1 MIVKVLKKT
10 FSVLLTSAF
19 VLLLVVAVYVSV
31 GRQLLPYVGT
41 YHSDIEAQLS
51 QQLGQ
56 TVSIGQ
62 LEGSWR
68 RFNPIL
74 TLHNVGLAPLND
86 DSATPLLVLDKLT
99 LELSAWGSLR
109 DRQLLLSSIDIE
121 NPELTLQESADGR
134 WQLSGFEAGS
144 GPGLNADQILDL
156 AARVNELTLSNMQLT
171 VRRSDGRS
179 KQFERS
185 RLRFQS
191 RDERHSLH
199 LDVWQRDVIGPL
211 SLAAELTGQRI
222 AELDGHLYVLIPE
235 TDYSEIIAGSYSDDF
250 ELGQLDAS
258 GEMWIALEDGE
269 VQSVQG
275 SIDVNRLAWQMP
287 AAFEIDNLNSQF
299 FVQRENDDWAV
310 WLENFAFAW
319 NAMNWPA
326 SNVYATYE
334 KSVGFNLTADR
345 FNLGIANNLL
355 AATQVLGTEANAQ
368 LLEHNP
374 RGELKNLD
382 MEYRF
387 AQVDASV
394 GEQLRI
400 VANLNDVAV
409 SARGTAPAIWGID
422 GYTELQ
428 FDVDGKKLTGFA
440 EVESKRMMFQLPMMF
455 DDAWVYDYVNGR
467 VSVDLD
473 LNHGQALRLSSG
485 VIVAESEAADGRAQF
500 SLFSNRVDGVNTAA
514 DLELLVGISEGDIS
528 QKSIYLPMAPTV
540 KEGMRNLM
548 TWLDRAIVDGTARDS
563 GLLYRGSVLAQSPP
577 VARTM
582 QMYFNVDEGSLEFD
596 PEWPA
601 LESLNGYVLIDNGN
615 VDISVSSGESLGIG
629 LDATSAAIRPSDSG
643 QGSLLTV
650 SGRGA
655 GQTEQALRYLQ
666 ETPVTQGFG
675 NYIADWQ
682 GQGNVD
688 LALSLNIPLSIPNAT
703 PSVDVELQLQDD
715 TLYIPEFELN
725 FSGVTGQLNY
735 NTNTGLIGEGLVATL
750 FDRAIEVNIQ
760 STLDSAQSSTTKVA
774 INGSV
779 DVPALRAWPLQSEFV
794 IDLLARAEGEMDYVA
809 LLDIVQPAQTPEQG
823 LASSPTRRL
832 SIDSDL
838 QGISLDYPVPFRK
851 TEQTSLPLGLTIN
864 FLDTGEDLRVGLGDI
879 ATMNVGLSDG
889 QIRRGLLFLG
899 KQGEGVSVRR
909 LNANAPGL
917 DVIGTL
923 EHFDYDEWMSAL
935 SNRDVAANTDSQAD
949 NFSSLKEV
957 INAVDVTIADA
968 YAFGQN
974 AKALNVQIGSGE
986 RYWNLALASTTITGD
1001 VRVPYA
1007 SDLPLEISLEQLV
1020 FPPAEEDEALAAE
1033 LENLVGPPA
1042 PEDPYWDY
1050 ERIDILAD
1058 LDPRTFPLMN
1068 FEAEQV
1074 FVGDAPYGAWQFAL
1088 EPNESGAVFS
1098 NLVFDT
1104 RGIRAGKEGE
1114 EGRVVWTYDGDEHHS
1129 YFTSA
1134 LEADN
1139 LGAVLSNFGY
1149 APSLESTSAQFNTS
1163 LDWPGS
1169 PAFFAVESLSG
1180 NVDLR
1185 INEGRFLQSSAGAAN
1200 GALKLISI
1208 INFDAL
1214 VRRLRFS
1221 DDLLRRGLSY
1231 EQIYGS
1237 MTIDDGIV
1245 EIIERLQIIGPA
1257 SLFQVSGE
1265 LDLARQTIDGN
1276 LYITLPISDNIPWMS
1291 GIAVLNNLIN
1301 WQVAVGVFLFD
1312 QIFGDQVDS
1321 LTSAQYI
1328 LKGPW
1333 EGLEPKLN
1341 QVFGTPENQSAPA
1354 TGASVPPTST
1364 PPPATP

>member
-1 MIVKVLKKT
+1 MIVTVLKKT

-19 VLLLVVAVYVSV
+19 VLLLAVAVYVSV
-31 GRQLLPYVGT
+31 GRQLLPYVDT
-41 YHSDIEAQLS
+41 YHGDIEAQLS

-56 TVSIGQ
+56 AVSIGQ

-74 TLHNVGLAPLND
+74 TLHDVGLSPLGD
-86 DSATPLLVLDKLT
+86 DSAAPLLVLDKLT

-109 DRQLLLSSIDIE
+109 SRQLLLSSIDIE
-121 NPELTLQESADGR
+121 NPEFTLQESDDGR
-134 WQLSGFEAGS
+134 WQLSGFEGGA
-144 GPGLNADQILDL
+144 GPGLSADQMLEL
-156 AARVNELTLSNMQLT
+156 AARVNELTLSNMQLN
-171 VRRSDGRS
+171 VRRADGRT

-191 RDERHSLH
+191 RNEQHFLH

-211 SLAAELTGQRI
+211 SLAAEITGERV
-222 AELDGHLYVLIPE
+222 AELEGSLYVLVPE
-235 TDYSEIIAGSYSDDF
+235 TDYSEMIAGRYSDNF
-250 ELGQLDAS
+250 QLGHFDAS
-258 GEMWIALEDGE
+258 GEMWIALEDGA

-275 SIDVNRLAWQMP
+275 SINVNRLAWEMP
-287 AAFEIDNLNSQF
+287 ALFEIDNLSSQF

-310 WLENFAFAW
+310 WLENFGFDW
-319 NAMNWPA
+319 NAMRWPE

-334 KSVGFNLTADR
+334 ENAGFNLSADR
-345 FNLGIANNLL
+345 FNLGIATSLTT
-355 AATQVLGTEANAQ
+355 ATQILGAEANAQ
-368 LLEHNP
+368 LEEHNP
-374 RGELKNLD
+374 RGELQNLD
-382 MEYRF
+382 LEYRF
-387 AQVDASV
+387 SPNGESG

-400 VANLNDVAV
+400 VSNLNDVAV

-428 FDVDGKKLTGFA
+428 FDASRKKLTGFA

-467 VSVDLD
+467 VSIDLD
-473 LNHGQALRLSSG
+473 LTQGQALRLSSG

-500 SLFSNRVDGVNTAA
+500 SLFTNRVDGVNTAA
-514 DLELLVGISEGDIS
+514 DLELLVGISKGDIS

-540 KEGMRNLM
+540 RDGLRNLM
-548 TWLDRAIVDGTARDS
+548 TWLDRAIVDGTALDS
-563 GLLYRGSVLAQSPP
+563 GLVYRGSVLAQSPSA
-577 VARTM
+577 ARTM
-582 QMYFNVDEGSLEFD
+582 QMYFNVDDGVLQFD
-596 PEWPA
+596 PQWPA
-601 LESLNGYVLIDNGN
+601 LESLNGYVVIDNGN
-615 VDISVSSGESLGIG
+615 VDISVSSGQSLGIG

-643 QGSLLTV
+643 QGSILTV
-650 SGRGA
+650 SGNGA

-666 ETPVTQGFG
+666 ATPVTRGFG
-675 NYIADWQ
+675 DYISDWR
-682 GQGNVD
+682 GQGDVD
-688 LALSLNIPLSIPNAT
+688 LALSLNIPLSVPNAT
-703 PSVDVELQLQDD
+703 PWVDVALQLKND
-715 TLYIPEFELN
+715 TLVIPEFELN
-725 FSGVTGQLNY
+725 FSDVNGQLNY
-735 NTNTGLIGEGLVATL
+735 NTNTGLVGEGLVANL
-750 FDRAIEVNIQ
+750 FDRPIKVNLQ
-760 STLDSAQSSTTKVA
+760 STVDAAQSSTTKVEITGA
-774 INGSV
+774 V
-779 DVPALRAWPLQSEFV
+779 DVPALRAWPLQSGFV
-794 IDLLARAEGEMDYVA
+794 VDLLERAEGEMGYVA
-809 LLDIVQPAQTPEQG
+809 LLDIVQPAQATGQG
-823 LASSPTRRL
+823 VSVNPTRRL
-832 SIDSDL
+832 SIQSDL
-838 QGISLDYPVPFRK
+838 QGINLDYPVPFRK
-851 TEQTSLPLGLTIN
+851 TEQASLPLDIEID
-864 FLDTGEDLRVGLGDI
+864 FLDSGENLRVGLGDI
-879 ATMNVGLSDG
+879 ATMNVGLNDG

-899 KQGEGVSVRR
+899 KQERGVSVRR

-923 EHFDYDEWMSAL
+923 DHFDYDEWMSAL
-935 SNRDVAANTDSQAD
+935 TDREDTGSASSQSD

-968 YAFGQN
+968 VAFGQN
-974 AKALNVQIGSGE
+974 AKALNVQIASGQQ
-986 RYWNLALASTTITGD
+986 YWNFALASETITGD

-1007 SDLPLEISLEQLV
+1007 SNTPLEISLQHLY
-1020 FPPAEEDEALAAE
+1020 FPPAQEEETLDASLAE
-1033 LENLVGPPA
+1033 LVGPPA
-1042 PEDPYWDY
+1042 PDNPYWDY
-1050 ERIDILAD
+1050 ERVDILAD
-1058 LDPRTFPLMN
+1058 LDPRTFPMMN
-1068 FEAEQV
+1068 FDAEQV
-1074 FVGDAPYGAWQFAL
+1074 FVGDAPYGSWQFSL

-1098 NLVFDT
+1098 NLLFDT

-1114 EGRVVWTYDGDEHHS
+1114 EGRVVWTFDGNEHHS
-1129 YFTSA
+1129 YFTSV

-1139 LGAVLSNFGY
+1139 LGQVLSDFGY

-1180 NVDLR
+1180 DVDLR
-1185 INEGRFLQSSAGAAN
+1185 IEEGRFLQSSAGAAN

-1237 MTIDDGIV
+1237 ITIDDGIV
-1245 EIIERLQIIGPA
+1245 DIIDRLQIIGPA

-1333 EGLEPKLN
+1333 EGLEPRLN
-1341 QVFGTPENQSAPA
+1341 QVFGTPESQTAPA
-1354 TGASVPPTST
+1354 AGSSVPSTST
-1364 PPPATP
+1364 APAVGP